1 MGSQQEL
8 VPNVGL
14 QCGGE
19 HPEPPGFA
27 KINAIS
33 YDFHFIFE
41 FYKAFIKILKN

>member
-14 QCGGE
+14 QCGRE